1 MPRNHSVKQTIAMI
15 KSGIKEKQEEKTAEP
30 QIFNIPVI
38 ANECEVSCN
47 VELKATEKDE
57 VIRFYRKDEKPNK
70 KWYQFWK

>member
-15 KSGIKEKQEEKTAEP
+15 KSGIKEKQEEKTIEP
-30 QIFNIPVI
+30 EIFNAPII
-38 ANECEVSCN
+38 TNECEVSCN
-47 VELKATEKDE
+47 VELKAIEKDE